1 MSFRLGT
8 LAILALGTLVRG
20 ASAQSSQF
28 GARGLGFPLRPFSVR
43 ATGTGG
49 AFGLFDDGSAVNP
62 ASIGLLTRLS
72 TSFQT
77 VQNWRHSESPAGTGN
92 ARDNR
97 YPGLFIA
104 GPVGGTHLVLS
115 LSASGYTD
123 RNFQLASRDTLILR
137 DAPVEVLDTLASQGG
152 ISDLRLAVAWRQS
165 RSVQWGLGLHM
176 LTGSN
181 RITSHRVFSD
191 TTFSGVS
198 EGNTISYLGF
208 GISGGVMA
216 RVGKTVTIAGLLRA
230 DDRMHVQRDTTDI
243 GTTHLPITASGGIKL
258 QLGERLQVASEATF
272 RNWSVADADL
282 VKQGGIGSTNTTEFA
297 AGLEFVTNK
306 RRPFQRP
313 IRLGVFHA
321 RLPFSLKRG
330 EDADETGVSLGTSL
344 RFVADRASLDLAFT
358 HVWRKGA
365 PGFTE
370 RANQLNAGVSI
381 RP

>member
-1 MSFRLGT
+1 MSFRLSVLPL
-8 LAILALGTLVRG
+8 LAIATLVRG

-28 GARGLGFPLRPFSVR
+28 GARGLGFPLRPLSVR
-43 ATGTGG
+43 ATATGG
-49 AFGLFDDGSAVNP
+49 AFGLFDEGSAFNP
-62 ASIGLLTRLS
+62 ASIGLLTRLT

-97 YPGLFIA
+97 YPGIFIG
-104 GPVGGTHLVLS
+104 GPIGGTRLVLS

-123 RNFQLASRDTLILR
+123 RNFQLASQDTLILR
-137 DAPVEVLDTLASQGG
+137 DQPVAVLDTLSSQGG

-165 RSVQWGLGLHM
+165 RSVQWGVGLHM

-191 TTFSGVS
+191 TTFSGVK

-208 GISGGVMA
+208 GVSAGVTA
-216 RVGKTVTIAGLLRA
+216 RWGKVITVAGLLRA

-243 GTTHLPITASGGIKL
+243 GTTHLPITASGGVKL
-258 QLGERLQVASEATF
+258 QLGERLQVAGGATF
-272 RNWSVADADL
+272 RNWSVADPDL

-297 AGLEFVTNK
+297 AGLEFATNK

-321 RLPFSLKRG
+321 RLPFQLKRG
-330 EDADETGVSLGTSL
+330 EDADETGISLGTSL
-344 RFVADRASLDLAFT
+344 RFVADRAALDLALDRI
-358 HVWRKGA
+358 WRKGA

-370 RANQLNAGVSI
+370 RAILLTAGVSI

>member
-1 MSFRLGT
+1 L
-8 LAILALGTLVRG
+8 LALGILGRG
-20 ASAQSSQF
+20 AAGQSSQF

-43 ATGTGG
+43 ATATGG
-49 AFGLFDDGSAVNP
+49 AFGWFDDGSAFNP
-62 ASIGLLTRLS
+62 ASFGLLTHLT

-97 YPGLFIA
+97 YPGIFIG
-104 GPVGGTHLVLS
+104 GPIGGTRLVLS

-123 RNFQLASRDTLILR
+123 RNFQLASQDTLILR
-137 DAPVEVLDTLASQGG
+137 DEPVAVLDTLTSQGG

-165 RSVQWGLGLHM
+165 RAVQWGLGLHM

-191 TTFSGVS
+191 STFSGVS

-208 GISGGVMA
+208 GISGGVVA
-216 RVGKTVTIAGLLRA
+216 KFGKVLTIAGVLRA
-230 DDRMHVQRDTTDI
+230 DDRMHVQRDTTAI
-243 GTTHLPITASGGIKL
+243 GTTHLPITASGGVKL
-258 QLGERLQVASEATF
+258 QLGERLQVAGGATF

-297 AGLEFVTNK
+297 AGLELATSK
-306 RRPFQRP
+306 RRPLQRP
-313 IRLGVFHA
+313 LRLGVFHA

-330 EDADETGVSLGTSL
+330 ADADETGVSLGTSL

>member
-1 MSFRLGT
+1 MRFRLSAVALLLVGT
-8 LAILALGTLVRG
+8 GVRA

-43 ATGTGG
+43 ATATGG
-49 AFGLFDDGSAVNP
+49 AFGLFDDGSAFNP
-62 ASIGLLTRLS
+62 ASIGLLSRLT

-77 VQNWRHSESPAGTGN
+77 VQNWRKSESPSGTGN

-97 YPGLFIA
+97 YPGIFIG
-104 GPVGGTHLVLS
+104 GPVGGTRLVLS
-115 LSASGYTD
+115 VSASGYTD
-123 RNFQLASRDTLILR
+123 RNFQLASQDTLILR
-137 DAPVEVLDTLASQGG
+137 DQPVQVLDTLSSQGG

-165 RSVQWGLGLHM
+165 RFVQWGLGVHM

-191 TTFSGVS
+191 SAFSGVS

-208 GISGGVMA
+208 GVSGGFVA
-216 RVGKTVTIAGLLRA
+216 RFGKVLTVAGLLRA

-243 GTTHLPITASGGIKL
+243 GTTHLPITASGGVKL
-258 QLGERLQVASEATF
+258 QLGDRLQVAGAATF
-272 RNWSVADADL
+272 RNWSIADADL
-282 VKQGGIGSTNTTEFA
+282 VKQGGIGSTNTTEFG
-297 AGLEFVTNK
+297 AGLEFATSK
-306 RRPFQRP
+306 RRPLQRP
-313 IRLGVFHA
+313 LRLGVFHA
-321 RLPFSLKRG
+321 RLPFSLRRG

-344 RFVADRASLDLAFT
+344 RFIADRAALDLALDRI
-358 HVWRKGA
+358 WRKGA

-370 RANQLNAGVSI
+370 RALLLTIGVSI